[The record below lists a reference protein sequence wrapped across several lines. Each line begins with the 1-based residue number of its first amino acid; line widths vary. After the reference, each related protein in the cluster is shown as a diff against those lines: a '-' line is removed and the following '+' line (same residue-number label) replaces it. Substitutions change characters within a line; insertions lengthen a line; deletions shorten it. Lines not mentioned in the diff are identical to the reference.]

1 MAGFIGDFGRALAG
15 YLLDVVPAVAVGFL
29 ISGIVHEF
37 LPSDWIERNMGGRG
51 LRGIL
56 YATVVGTVAPVCC
69 WGSLPIAVSLHKRGA
84 SLGPVL
90 ALLVATPA
98 TSITALIM
106 TWQFFGPLFAA
117 HLAVSVIL
125 MGIIIGLVGDLLRVV
140 PREVEEEPA
149 CHHCSGESCC
159 ADHGP
164 ATFGT
169 RIKSV
174 LHYAY
179 VEMPRE
185 IGVEL
190 VIGVALAAFVRVV
203 TPVGTLMRN
212 YLGGARAY
220 VFAVIFGIIMYMCAT
235 MSVPLVDAFIRQG
248 FAGGAGMTLL
258 LVGPVTSY
266 GTVLVLRKE
275 FGLKVLLVY
284 LGLLAI
290 LAILLGYVYTL
301 LPGSVHAMI

>member
-1 MAGFIGDFGRALAG
+1 MAGFFIDLGQALLG
-15 YLLDVVPAVAVGFL
+15 YLRDVVPAVAVGFL

-37 LPSDWIERNMGGRG
+37 LPSDWIERNMGGNG
-51 LRGIL
+51 VRGIL
-56 YATVVGTVAPVCC
+56 YATLVGTVAPVCC

-106 TWQFFGPLFAA
+106 TWQFFGPHFAA
-117 HLAVSVIL
+117 YLALAVIV
-125 MGIIIGLVGDLLRVV
+125 MGIIIGLVGDLLRVK

-149 CHHCSGESCC
+149 CPHCSTVSCC
-159 ADHGP
+159 AEHAP
-164 ATFGT
+164 AGFGA
-169 RIKSV
+169 RLRSV

-190 VIGVALAAFVRVV
+190 LIGVALAAFVRVV
-203 TPVGTLMRN
+203 APVGTLMRN

-220 VFAVIFGIIMYMCAT
+220 IFAVIFGVIMYMCAT

-248 FAGGAGMTLL
+248 FAKGAGMTLL
-258 LVGPVTSY
+258 LIGPVTSY

-275 FGLKVLLVY
+275 FGLRILLIY
-284 LGLLAI
+284 LGMLAF

-301 LPGSVHAMI
+301 L